1 MLFLL
6 ILLFCSLSINVVL
19 IIKSLQLS
27 AQLIEVEDIVTKHND
42 YLLSVKKILDTNY
55 VEFNKISKYPV
66 TSTDPIVQSMVKLVN
81 NSKYNFELL
90 IDQIEPEENNNVN

>member
-1 MLFLL
+1 M
-6 ILLFCSLSINVVL
+6 